1 VLQPDVC
8 ELCLDT
14 ERYLD
19 LEPRPS
25 LERERERERDLP
37 LSLAGDHESLRSIL
51 LPGRE

>member
-1 VLQPDVC
+1 VLQPEVC

-25 LERERERERDLP
+25 RERERERDLP
-37 LSLAGDHESLRSIL
+37 LSLPGDHESRRSIL